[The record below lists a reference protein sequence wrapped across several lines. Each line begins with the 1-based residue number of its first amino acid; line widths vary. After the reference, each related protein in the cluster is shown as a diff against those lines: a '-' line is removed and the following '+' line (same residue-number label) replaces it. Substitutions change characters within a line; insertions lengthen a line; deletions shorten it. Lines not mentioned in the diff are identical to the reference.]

1 MSAGYV
7 IDGSFRSLYR
17 KVSFSIPASFWSG
30 TPRSIKRLMLTGAC
44 TRNAS
49 GLNPAGKGNAVVT
62 A

>member
-30 TPRSIKRLMLTGAC
+30 TPRSIKRLMLVRGPV
-44 TRNAS
+44 
-49 GLNPAGKGNAVVT
+49 PATLPV
-62 A
+62 